1 MRELPVQLATKLY
14 GAAEL
19 IADQGLD
26 NTKIDDIAEASGVP
40 KATLYYYFTGKEE
53 ILAFL
58 LKDLLTAIAGDVA
71 VAVSAEGPASERL
84 AGVVRAQLGVMLR
97 NPAPCRA
104 LVGDLGRATRLP
116 ELAAALSA
124 AFYEPVEKLL
134 REGAEDGSLRPA
146 EDPMS
151 EAVMIFGTV
160 TVAGLMEAIMGAH
173 REMET
178 IANGVARLLLDG
190 LAPRTTNATGAS

>member
-19 IADQGLD
+19 MADQGLD

-71 VAVSAEGPASERL
+71 VAVGGDGPASERL
-84 AGVVRAQLGVMLR
+84 AGVVRAQLDVMVR
-97 NPAPCRA
+97 NPALCRA

-124 AFYEPVEKLL
+124 AFYEPVEQLL
-134 REGAEDGSLRPA
+134 REGAEDGSLRPTD
-146 EDPMS
+146 DPMS

-160 TVAGLMEAIMGAH
+160 TVIGLMKAIVGTQDDL
-173 REMET
+173 ET
-178 IANGVARLLLDG
+178 IARGVVRLLLEG
-190 LAPRTTNATGAS
+190 LSPRTPEKTL

>member
-1 MRELPVQLATKLY
+1 MRALPVQLATKLY

-19 IADQGLD
+19 MADQGLD

-40 KATLYYYFTGKEE
+40 KATLYYYFAGKEE

-71 VAVSAEGPASERL
+71 VAVAADGQASERL
-84 AGVVRAQLGVMLR
+84 VGVVRAQLDVMVR
-97 NPAPCRA
+97 HPALCRA

-124 AFYEPVEKLL
+124 AFYEPVEELL
-134 REGAEDGSLRPA
+134 REGAKDGSLRA
-146 EDPMS
+146 TEDPMS

-160 TVAGLMEAIMGAH
+160 TVVGLMEAIFGPQNDP
-173 REMET
+173 EN
-178 IANGVARLLLDG
+178 IARGVSRLLLDG
-190 LAPRTTNATGAS
+190 LAPRNPGKASS

>member
-1 MRELPVQLATKLY
+1 MRELPAQLATKLY

-58 LKDLLTAIAGDVA
+58 LNDLLAAIAGDVA

-104 LVGDLGRATRLP
+104 LVGDLGRAPRLP

-134 REGAEDGSLRPA
+134 REGAQDGSLRPA

-151 EAVMIFGTV
+151 EAIMIFGTV
-160 TVAGLMEAIMGAH
+160 TIAGLMEAIMGAH
-173 REMET
+173 RDMET

-190 LAPRTTNATGAS
+190 LAPRTTHAAGTS